1 MCVSRSGALR
11 ANGGVGELWLSRE
24 AGPAK
29 RIVDGRT
36 KVLYERGGTPLSE
49 AGIAGCSFSPDE
61 RSLYFLADKYGT
73 SAGLYE
79 VILDKGTLIFL
90 GAANALRVV
99 NTCTDPALVGTLAIY
114 RHDYVQPLKG
124 FAFDWWVLI
133 RPRTGAQIGAI
144 GYSDENLDR
153 FLAVRCGQGEAPP
166 DPPPLRQWECA
177 RGITAG

>member
-73 SAGLYE
+73 QLRKACTDVSITLEQTPLLDGTTLEVIHLKSAGE
-79 VILDKGTLIFL
+79 
-90 GAANALRVV
+90 GAMPVFAE
-99 NTCTDPALVGTLAIY
+99 DFPAL
-114 RHDYVQPLKG
+114 
-124 FAFDWWVLI
+124 
-133 RPRTGAQIGAI
+133 
-144 GYSDENLDR
+144 
-153 FLAVRCGQGEAPP
+153 
-166 DPPPLRQWECA
+166 LRQWECA

>member
-36 KVLYERGGTPLSE
+36 KVLYERGGTPLSK
-49 AGIAGCSFSPDE
+49 AGIHGCSFSPDE

-99 NTCTDPALVGTLAIY
+99 NTCSDPALVGTLAI
-114 RHDYVQPLKG
+114 
-124 FAFDWWVLI
+124 
-133 RPRTGAQIGAI
+133 
-144 GYSDENLDR
+144 
-153 FLAVRCGQGEAPP
+153 
-166 DPPPLRQWECA
+166 
-177 RGITAG
+177 